1 MPPPTRP
8 YDVVAFDCYGT
19 LIDWEGGMASS
30 LEELGRAV
38 GLRVAPGRMVKRYIQ
53 LELALEQASYRRYR
67 DILKLGLSALFKE
80 QGFAL
85 DKSASMAFA
94 KTLPAWKPFPEVS
107 ATLAGLRAMGYEIAV
122 LSNID
127 DRMLSQSLKRIGVP
141 VDYRVTA
148 QSLRSYKPGVKHWQ
162 RLLEVTGVPKRRVLH
177 VAASLV
183 HDIIPAKTLGFN
195 CVWINRNGERGLPG
209 AAPRHVYRDLKP
221 LLELLAPERPAAL
234 VS

>member
-19 LIDWEGGMASS
+19 LIDWEAGMSAA
-30 LEELGRAV
+30 LRDVGRELGV
-38 GLRVAPGRMVKRYIQ
+38 RVTPEKMVRRYQQ

-67 DILKLGLSALFKE
+67 DILKLGLTALFRE
-80 QGFAL
+80 QGTAL
-85 DKSASMAFA
+85 GPKDSRAFA
-94 KTLPAWKPFPEVS
+94 RTLPTWRPFPEVA
-107 ATLAGLRAMGYEIAV
+107 ATLKALRSRGYRTAI

-127 DRMLSQSLKRIGVP
+127 DRLLAQSLKRIGVP
-141 VDYRVTA
+141 FDYRVTA
-148 QSLRSYKPGVKHWQ
+148 QGVRSYKPGVKHWQ
-162 RLLEVTGVPKRRVLH
+162 RLLELTGVPKRRILH

-195 CVWINRNGERGLPG
+195 CVWINRHG
-209 AAPRHVYRDLKP
+209 ARALSGTAPRHVYRDLRP
-221 LLELLAPERPAAL
+221 LTELLATPANG